1 MAARL
6 IGVLR
11 LEPYR
16 FVDDLPFD
24 ATSDEVRR
32 RRGPPARQARNDV
45 GLTELDYGDAVYRF
59 QDSGRLEEVTCH
71 VSVLHLDAVAV
82 PFEALVGFVR
92 AHDPQV
98 FERAG
103 FIVSPRWGI
112 AFDPHDGGWVTALA
126 AHCLPQWRAL

>member
-1 MAARL
+1 MPARL

-16 FVDDLPFD
+16 LVDDLPFD
-24 ATSDEVRR
+24 ATPDEVRQ

-45 GLTELDYGDAVYRF
+45 GLTELDYGDSVYRF

-82 PFEALVGFVR
+82 PFDALAGFVR
-92 AHDPQV
+92 AHDPQA

-112 AFDPHDGGWVTALA
+112 AFDPRDGGWFTALA
-126 AHCLPQWRAL
+126 VHCLPQWRAL